1 MTTINVIANPI
12 TTTVTSPTV
21 TAATTNVT
29 IDVVTSGYGEE
40 AIPNDGLF
48 KRLADTA
55 STSEVVNVSQGF
67 SRSLT
72 DILTISE
79 LATLVQNLNRGTA
92 DFSSMSDAFSR
103 VFSANRDVL
112 EVSIVADTK
121 SMAVSKPF
129 PLEVQIVS
137 DASFLSPNKVATE
150 LTTASDTK
158 LFNIAPSIFETPIT
172 SETITLLSSFTRL
185 FNEPVPVTEL
195 FQPVVQYIRTISDMV
210 VATELSLIG
219 QSFGDTES
227 STASTS
233 DSTTKGIQPRFS
245 DIPLLTE
252 VIALLNTFNRSFS
265 DTAVSTDS
273 PSLGVSMKPGTDTAV
288 ASDVSTRSIGG
299 KYTDSSTVTDGGVIN
314 NQSYYAGNYVV
325 PGYVGTNYSF

>member
-21 TAATTNVT
+21 TAATTNAA

-40 AIPNDGLF
+40 ALPNGGLF
-48 KRLADTA
+48 KRLSDTIN
-55 STSEVVNVSQGF
+55 TSEVVNRSQGF
-67 SRSLT
+67 GRNIS
-72 DILTISE
+72 DVLTISE
-79 LATLVQNLNRGTA
+79 LAVLVQNLNRGTA
-92 DFSSMSDAFSR
+92 DFSAMSDSLSR
-103 VFSANRDVL
+103 VFTANRSIP
-112 EVSIVADTK
+112 EVYTTSDTK
-121 SMAVSKPF
+121 AMAVSKPF
-129 PLEVQIVS
+129 PIEVQTVS
-137 DASFLSPNKVATE
+137 DSSFLSPNKIVPE
-150 LTTASDTK
+150 LTTTSDTK
-158 LFNIAPSIFETPIT
+158 LFNIAPRIFETPVT

-219 QSFGDTES
+219 QPFGDTES

-233 DSTTKGIQPRFS
+233 DSTAKGIQPRFS

-252 VIALLNTFNRSFS
+252 VIALLNTFNRSFN

-273 PSLGVSMKPGTDTAV
+273 PSLGVSMEPGTDTAV

-314 NQSYYAGNYVV
+314 NQSYYAGDYVV